1 MRNNHSVQQKNTPH
15 PERRANEMMTLTVLL
30 IIITLTIFL
39 LPPTAP
45 GMETINEA

>member
-1 MRNNHSVQQKNTPH
+1 
-15 PERRANEMMTLTVLL
+15 MMTLTVLL

-45 GMETINEA
+45 GMETISPV